1 MEIMDVRA
9 IPLRRELRARFANA
23 QKWIGSREYCLV
35 RAETRKGVVGWG
47 ECWGP
52 IAGNREIVERTVA
65 PRLAGERVD
74 EVEALHDELVF
85 ELRSSYHSFVPA
97 SVVSGVDV
105 ALWDAYGK
113 SVDRSV
119 SRLLGGR
126 RRESVPAYATG
137 HFFRDVD
144 SIEELE
150 TIVAEEARSHV
161 DRGFTA
167 LKQKIG
173 LGRHFPWGTEEDL
186 RLVAAVRE
194 EVGDGVD
201 LMVDANHSYD
211 VADATRVARGLADY
225 DVRFFEEPV
234 PPEVGYY
241 ADLADRT
248 VTPLAGGECWAFRE
262 EFDRALAEGGLAY
275 VQPDVTSAGGI
286 TSTARVASMAE
297 ARNIQT
303 YPHVFGSAVALA
315 ASLQVLA
322 TIPGD
327 PMLEFDR
334 TENPIREGL
343 AVEPITNDGDRVPIR
358 DAPGIGIEVDEDVL
372 AEYEVEL

>member
-1 MEIMDVRA
+1 MEITDVRA
-9 IPLRRELRARFANA
+9 IPLHRELEERFANA

-35 RAETRKGVVGWG
+35 RVETSEDVVGWG

-52 IAGNREIVERTVA
+52 IAGNREIVERTIA
-65 PRLAGERVD
+65 PRLVGERVD
-74 EVEALHDELVF
+74 DVESLHDELVF

-97 SVVSGVDV
+97 SVVSGVDI

-113 SVDRSV
+113 SVGRSV

-126 RRESVPAYATG
+126 RREEVPAYATG

-144 SIEELE
+144 SIEALE
-150 TIVAEEARSHV
+150 SIVAEEARSHV

-173 LGRHFPWGTEEDL
+173 LSRHFPWGAEEDL
-186 RLVAAVRE
+186 KLVAAVRE

-201 LMVDANHSYD
+201 LMVDANHAYD
-211 VADATRVARGLADY
+211 IAEATRVARGLEAY

-234 PPEVGYY
+234 PPEIGYY

-248 VTPLAGGECWAFRE
+248 DVPLAGGECWAFLE

-275 VQPDVTSAGGI
+275 LQPDVTSAGGI

-297 ARNIQT
+297 ARNVQT

-334 TENPIREGL
+334 TANPIRKDL
-343 AVEPITNDGDRVPIR
+343 AVDPITNDGDRVPIR
-358 DAPGIGIEVDEDVL
+358 DAPGIGVEIDGDVL
-372 AEYEVEL
+372 AEFEVEI